1 MAELIAS
8 GVTAANSVDIVL
20 ASGADSTIGLFA
32 AAGVAL
38 SSDTSAVVQ
47 RKGSNGEYYSVPDS
61 ALYPARTAVQIA
73 GPGTYRVRKEVSG
86 TAFGVSQD

>member
-8 GVTAANSVDIVL
+8 GTSAANSADIVL

-47 RKGSNGEYYSVPDS
+47 RKGSNGEYYTVPES
-61 ALYPARTAVQIA
+61 ELYPAKTAVQIA
-73 GPGTYRVRKEVSG
+73 GPATYRVRKLPSG
-86 TAFGVSQD
+86 TSFAVSRD